1 MINMEDIDE
10 LRRKIDTIDS
20 KLVILINE
28 RATISKLI
36 GNLKNKKKIAVIQKE
51 RENLVYEKVENQSE
65 LINKEDIRKIWKE
78 IIEVCR
84 KIQI

>member
-1 MINMEDIDE
+1 MEDIDE

-28 RATISKLI
+28 RAAISKLI
-36 GNLKNKKKIAVIQKE
+36 GDLKNKNRIAVIQE
-51 RENLVYEKVENQSE
+51 GREKLVYEKVENQSE
-65 LINKEDIRKIWKE
+65 RINKEDIRKIWKE

>member
-1 MINMEDIDE
+1 MEDINE

-20 KLVILINE
+20 DIVILLNE

-51 RENLVYEKVENQSE
+51 REKSVYEKVENHSK
-65 LINKEDIRKIWKE
+65 IISKEDIGKIWKE

-84 KIQI
+84 KMQM

>member
-1 MINMEDIDE
+1 MEDIDE
-10 LRRKIDTIDS
+10 LRRKIDEIDS
-20 KLVILINE
+20 KLVNFINE

-36 GNLKNKKKIAVIQKE
+36 GNLKSKNGIAVIQEE
-51 RENLVYEKVENQSE
+51 REKSIYKKVENQSE

>member
-1 MINMEDIDE
+1 MENIDE
-10 LRRKIDTIDS
+10 LRRKIDKIDS

-36 GNLKNKKKIAVIQKE
+36 GNLKNKKKIAVIQKD
-51 RENLVYEKVENQSE
+51 REKLVYEKVENKSE

>member
-1 MINMEDIDE
+1 MDDIDE
-10 LRRKIDTIDS
+10 LRRKIDKIDS
-20 KLVILINE
+20 KLVNLINE

-36 GNLKNKKKIAVIQKE
+36 GNLKIKNGISVI
-51 RENLVYEKVENQSE
+51 R
-65 LINKEDIRKIWKE
+65 KE

>member
-1 MINMEDIDE
+1 MEDIDE
-10 LRRKIDTIDS
+10 LRRKIDKIDS
-20 KLVILINE
+20 KLVNLINE

-36 GNLKNKKKIAVIQKE
+36 GNLKIKNSIAVIQEE
-51 RENLVYEKVENQSE
+51 REKLVYEKVENQSDR
-65 LINKEDIRKIWKE
+65 INKEDIRKIWKE

>member
-1 MINMEDIDE
+1 MEDIDE

-51 RENLVYEKVENQSE
+51 REKSVYKKVENYSK
-65 LINKEDIRKIWKE
+65 IISKEDIGKIWKE

>member
-1 MINMEDIDE
+1 MDDIDE
-10 LRRKIDTIDS
+10 LRRKIDKIDS
-20 KLVILINE
+20 KLVNLINE

-36 GNLKNKKKIAVIQKE
+36 GNLKIKNGISVIQEE
-51 RENLVYEKVENQSE
+51 REKLVYGKVENQSDR
-65 LINKEDIRKIWKE
+65 INKEDIRKIWKE

>member
-1 MINMEDIDE
+1 MIKMENIDE
-10 LRRKIDTIDS
+10 KRKEIDVIDK

-36 GNLKNKKKIAVIQKE
+36 GDLKIKNNIAVIQKE
-51 RENLVYEKVENQSE
+51 REKSVYEKVENLSK
-65 LINKEDIRKIWKE
+65 IISKEDISKIWKV
-78 IIEVCR
+78 IIEVSR